1 MKTNVTILLFLLL
14 FSSRFV
20 IGQSENSSNSPFTF
34 EGKYV
39 GDVFYNFGGGIGKGG
54 TYLGMASFIIGFNT
68 EDAKLWKGGEFY
80 LNGANTHGGEPSAEF
95 IGDYQVASNIEA
107 GDLTYLHELW
117 FKQSL
122 GKFAVVLGLQDLC
135 AEFISSDFASLY
147 LNSSCGVHS
156 TIANNLAVPI
166 FPLTALGAQFHYKI
180 TDKFTFKIALFDGV
194 PDDPS
199 MNKHNINW
207 KLKKE
212 DGYLFFSQISYRNK
226 SEKYPGN
233 YKLGFYYHNPYS
245 IANELDGGAI
255 EIKKHSENYGFYFIL
270 DQTLYQNENGKT
282 LTVFTQT
289 SISPKKINEN
299 WYFFGV
305 GLNYKGFLKQRID
318 DEAGIALS
326 HAVINNS
333 IGNESTI
340 ELTYKAIL
348 GNHFFIQPDFQYII
362 NPAGTE
368 KELENCL
375 VGFLRIGLQF

>member
-1 MKTNVTILLFLLL
+1 MKTNVAILLFLLL
-14 FSSRFV
+14 FSNQFV
-20 IGQSENSSNSPFTF
+20 IGQSENSSNPPFTF

-39 GDVFYNFGGGIGKGG
+39 GDVFYNFSGGIRKGG

-80 LNGANTHGGEPSAEF
+80 LNAANTHGGEPSAKF

-117 FKQSL
+117 FKQSF

-135 AEFISSDFASLY
+135 AEFISSDYASLY

-166 FPLTALGAQFHYKI
+166 FPLTALGAQVHYNF
-180 TDKFTFKIALFDGV
+180 TDKFTFKIAIFDGV
-194 PDDPS
+194 PDDLS
-199 MNKHNINW
+199 MNQHNLKW

-212 DGYLFFSQISYRNK
+212 DGYLFFSQISYQNK
-226 SEKYPGN
+226 SIKYPGN

-245 IANELDGGAI
+245 ITNELDGGAI
-255 EIKKHSENYGFYFIL
+255 EIEKYTKNYGFYLIL

-282 LTVFTQT
+282 LNFFTQT

-305 GLNYKGFLKQRID
+305 GLNYKGFFKKSIE
-318 DEAGIALS
+318 DEIGIAVSHAGI
-326 HAVINNS
+326 NNRVGS
-333 IGNESTI
+333 ETTFEI
-340 ELTYKAIL
+340 TYKAIF
-348 GNHFFIQPDFQYII
+348 GDHFFLQPDFQYII

-368 KELENCL
+368 KDLENCL
-375 VGFLRIGLQF
+375 VGFLRFGIQF